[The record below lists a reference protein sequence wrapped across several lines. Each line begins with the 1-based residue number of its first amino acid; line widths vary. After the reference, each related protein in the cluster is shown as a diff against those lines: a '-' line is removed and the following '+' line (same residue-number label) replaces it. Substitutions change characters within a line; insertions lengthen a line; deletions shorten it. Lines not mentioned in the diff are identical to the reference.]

1 MSFRL
6 GEVVAGRF
14 DDPGGY
20 LVEVELVG
28 LNGEVGALFVERDS
42 SLEQFSDCPSGVF
55 VIEKRTVVVAGG
67 SVMDFLGA
75 GDEPDDV
82 AHFSEEL
89 TVFLADDDA
98 ASGGNDVS
106 GLLEKRSEKGGFHV
120 AKGILA
126 LFFENFRNAA
136 SLLFLD
142 QLVGIDDGIAQG
154 LGQAAPDGGL
164 ACSHETYEDDVLRH
178 ADGEKTSFLI
188 RFMKL
193 YLLKI
198 RRGHEISR
206 RRL

>member
-6 GEVVAGRF
+6 GEIVAGRF
-14 DDPGGY
+14 DDPGGN
-20 LVEVELVG
+20 LVEVQLVG
-28 LNGEVGALFVERDS
+28 FNGEVGAFFVERDS
-42 SLEQFSDCPSGVF
+42 GLEQFSDCPGGVF

-67 SVMDFLGA
+67 SVVDFFGA

-82 AHFSEEL
+82 THFSEEL
-89 TVFLADDDA
+89 AVFLADNDA

-106 GLLEKRSEKGGFHV
+106 GLREKRSEKSGFHV

-126 LFFENFRNAA
+126 FFFENFRNAA

-154 LGQAAPDGGL
+154 FGQAAPDGGL

-178 ADGEKTSFLI
+178 ADGEKSSFLI

-206 RRL
+206 RRF